1 MDLNPYQIEAALFAA
16 RSPISKGAL
25 LADEVGL
32 GKTIEAALLLAQRW
46 AERRRKLLVIVPAS
60 LRKQW
65 CSELGEKFH
74 LPTVVVE
81 RQTIDRE
88 RAKENFNPFNHPGAV
103 VVTSHPF
110 AAKSGEFI
118 RHIEWDMVV
127 IDEAHRLRNV
137 YKASNKNSNAIKRAV
152 ADRFKVLLT
161 ATPLQNSLLELYGLV
176 SVIDDYYF
184 GSLKGF
190 KERYTGSRGS
200 SEELKKRL
208 SAICKRTL
216 RKDVRQFV
224 KFTERKAVLQEF
236 YPSPDEQRLY
246 DLVSAWE

>member
-1 MDLNPYQIEAALFAA
+1 MEYSAHVPESIRPLSTQYHTKFFALNLTRRAEFGSTEVFAHALSDAQVDLNPYQIEAALFAA

-25 LADEVGL
+25 LADEIGL

-88 RAKENFNPFNHPGAV
+88 RAKGNFNPFNHPGAV

-161 ATPLQNSLLELYGLV
+161 ATPLQNSLLELYGLA
-176 SVIDDYYF
+176 
-184 GSLKGF
+184 LRLPR
-190 KERYTGSRGS
+190 KECVAHRS
-200 SEELKKRL
+200 S
-208 SAICKRTL
+208 
-216 RKDVRQFV
+216 
-224 KFTERKAVLQEF
+224 KF
-236 YPSPDEQRLY
+236 
-246 DLVSAWE
+246 